1 MSNRLP
7 AMLIAV
13 LMPLLLFRWF
23 APTLAW
29 QLDFW
34 GIWLLAMILVGL
46 PILYAEGAMAVR
58 AGQQN
63 LPVLGM
69 QTLTREADKSVGWR
83 SFAWLAVVLVML
95 VARLGLDS
103 ASANGMEALSQLG
116 VTLSVPVFAVGA
128 VLTIIAGLLSLV
140 GRQLLMPA
148 IGLILIGLVVGVIQG
163 VAAHPPVLDLQMT
176 GTSLTEWAVAVLLAL
191 VCVGAGTGLYWYA
204 YPQDGDK
211 KPNMTRKV
219 MPIWLTQLAIGVV
232 LLLISNVSITAL
244 HEQPSFASLITS
256 LGVLLASAYLMHIAS
271 LQLATVFKQFGIW
284 IATLIVMAVVLA
296 VVLIVKPSWQVALVA
311 FLSLIC
317 ALELAIFSGWQMKI
331 SHLRKSLNFPVKA
344 DTIYGG

>member
-34 GIWLLAMILVGL
+34 GLWLLAMILVGL

-95 VARLGLDS
+95 VAGLGLDS

-116 VTLSVPVFAVGA
+116 VTLECASICG
-128 VLTIIAGLLSLV
+128 GS
-140 GRQLLMPA
+140 
-148 IGLILIGLVVGVIQG
+148 
-163 VAAHPPVLDLQMT
+163 
-176 GTSLTEWAVAVLLAL
+176 GTHDY
-191 VCVGAGTGLYWYA
+191 C
-204 YPQDGDK
+204 
-211 KPNMTRKV
+211 R
-219 MPIWLTQLAIGVV
+219 
-232 LLLISNVSITAL
+232 
-244 HEQPSFASLITS
+244 
-256 LGVLLASAYLMHIAS
+256 
-271 LQLATVFKQFGIW
+271 AT
-284 IATLIVMAVVLA
+284 
-296 VVLIVKPSWQVALVA
+296 
-311 FLSLIC
+311 
-317 ALELAIFSGWQMKI
+317 
-331 SHLRKSLNFPVKA
+331 
-344 DTIYGG
+344 